1 MTSFFPFYLSNFT
14 EASITFVVQLDAVLL
29 PNQSATLLIMVK
41 LLGFF
46 PVLQLFEIT
55 VHYLS
60 TS

>member
-14 EASITFVVQLDAVLL
+14 KASITFVVQLDAVLL

>member
-1 MTSFFPFYLSNFT
+1 MTSFFPFYPSNFT

-29 PNQSATLLIMVK
+29 LNQSATLLIMVK

-46 PVLQLFEIT
+46 PVLQLFEII

>member
-14 EASITFVVQLDAVLL
+14 EASITFAVQLDAVLF

>member
-14 EASITFVVQLDAVLL
+14 EASIIFVVQLDAVLL